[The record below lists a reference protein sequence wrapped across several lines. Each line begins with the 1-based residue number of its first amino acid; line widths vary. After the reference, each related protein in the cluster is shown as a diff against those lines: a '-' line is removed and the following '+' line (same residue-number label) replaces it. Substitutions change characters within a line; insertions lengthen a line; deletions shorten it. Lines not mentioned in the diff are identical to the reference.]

1 MLKLLSLV
9 AGAMAAAAVS
19 AWERFHPGSIRGS
32 LTLRNVFR
40 DWALWFGLG
49 LLILIFGLLE
59 PRFWSTDNFWNVL
72 RQAAPLG
79 LIVAGQTIV
88 LIGGRFDLSVG
99 SITAL
104 TSVVM
109 VTAIWEFGT
118 VPGMVFGVLV
128 GGGAGV
134 LNGVIVARWNLNA
147 LIVTIGT
154 MTALRGLVF
163 WISGGGSLH
172 GDIPRGML
180 VIGND
185 YVGPVPIPVIV
196 AAAGF
201 VLLHLFL
208 RQTALGRR
216 VYAVGGNREAA
227 RLAGINLFRT
237 TFWTFVLSGLFAGVA
252 GVILTSRLGVG
263 TPTIGE
269 FYPLESI
276 AAAVIGGVAI
286 MGGRGNALGA
296 ILGVL
301 LLSVIRNGLNLYG
314 VSSYVQEMATGL
326 IIVLAI
332 FIDRFKYG
340 RGGASE

>member
-1 MLKLLSLV
+1 
-9 AGAMAAAAVS
+9 MAAAGVS
-19 AWERFHPGSIRGS
+19 GWGRFHPGNI
-32 LTLRNVFR
+32 LANPTLRNVLR
-40 DWALWFGLG
+40 NWALWFGLG

-59 PRFWSTDNFWNVL
+59 PRFWSSDNFWNVL

-99 SITAL
+99 STTAL

-109 VTAIWEFGT
+109 VTAVWEFGT
-118 VPGMVFGVLV
+118 VAGSLLGIL
-128 GGGAGV
+128 AGV
-134 LNGVIVARWNLNA
+134 GVGVVNGVIIGRWNLNA
-147 LIVTIGT
+147 LIVTIGM
-154 MTALRGLVF
+154 MTAIRGLVF

-172 GDIPRGML
+172 GDIPRNML

-185 YVGPVPIPVIV
+185 FVGPVPVPVIV
-196 AAAGF
+196 AAVGF
-201 VLLHLFL
+201 ILLHFFL

-227 RLAGINLFRT
+227 RLAGINLFHT

-314 VSSYVQEMATGL
+314 VPSYAQEMATGL
-326 IIVLAI
+326 IIIFAI

-340 RGGASE
+340 RGPVSE